1 MAFKDL
7 DGKKMAKILLIEDD
21 VQFRQMLVQMLQ
33 QDGHSITTAGDGI
46 EALKVVAQSKHDL
59 IITDILMPNLDGA
72 ETIMQLFQMGSETP
86 IIAMSGGRRSITAEF
101 NLESARLLGVKA
113 ALAKPFSRAD
123 LRAAIAGALP

>member
-1 MAFKDL
+1 
-7 DGKKMAKILLIEDD
+7 MAKILLIEDD
-21 VQFRQMLVQMLQ
+21 VQFREMLVHMLE

-46 EALKVVAQSKHDL
+46 EALKIVGHLSHDL

-123 LRAAIAGALP
+123 LRAAIAEALP